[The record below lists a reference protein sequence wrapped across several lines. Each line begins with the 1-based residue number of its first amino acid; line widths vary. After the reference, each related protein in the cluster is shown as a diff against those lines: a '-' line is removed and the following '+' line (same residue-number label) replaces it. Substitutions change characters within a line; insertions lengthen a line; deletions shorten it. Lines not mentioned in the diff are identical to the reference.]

1 MALALFD
8 RVQQTGTAN
17 TTVSFTL
24 SGSVTGYQSFSV
36 VGNGNTTYYGATDTS
51 GNWEVGIGTYSTT
64 GPTLTR
70 TTILSSSNSGSAV
83 TFSGTVTVFVT
94 YPSGKSVNLDGS
106 GNVSALGTVA
116 SGTWNGSTIPV
127 AYGGT
132 GVTASSGAN
141 SVMLRDANQNVAVN
155 RLNQANT
162 NTTAAGGTT
171 ALTAAST
178 YSQTLTGTG
187 GQTYTMPDATTLTTG
202 VAFVFNNN
210 ATSTLT
216 LQDYATSSIGTITP
230 GGAVELVLL
239 SNGTTAGTWDVHGYL
254 PEAVTWG
261 TNALALGSTVITGGT
276 WNGGTIPT
284 GYGGTGLT
292 TFSAANNAL
301 YSTSSSALAAG
312 TLPIAAGG
320 TAGTTAATAFNNLSP
335 ITTTGDLILGNGTNS
350 ATRLGIGAST
360 YVLTS
365 NGTTASWSAPGGSSV
380 LNITDFTATASQTS
394 FTVTYT
400 VGLVE
405 GVYRNGSKLGL
416 TDYTATS
423 GTAIVL
429 ASGATAGDLIQV
441 VTFTSLATTTAVNS
455 ISFGS
460 TGLTPSTASTGVVT
474 VAGTLAVANGGTGV
488 TTSTGSGNTVLST
501 SPTLVT
507 PLLGTPTSGVLTSCT
522 GLPLTTGVT
531 GTLAVA
537 NGGTGATT
545 FTANGVLYG
554 NGTST
559 VGVTTAG
566 TTGQVLTATTSG
578 APTWAAAAGATITG
592 TTTAGTY
599 YVVGTTSTSGSLTTA
614 SISNTN
620 AVSYNASTGALTAVS
635 MVSSSDERL
644 KSNIQTLTNAV
655 QTVESLRGVSYLRND
670 RPEIGVVAQEVEK
683 VLPMLVHEDPEGY
696 KSVAY
701 GNMVGLLIEAVKELS
716 AEVKALK
723 AELNK

>member
-1 MALALFD
+1 MALVLYD

-51 GNWEVGIGTYSTT
+51 GNWEVGIGTYAT
-64 GPTLTR
+64 GGTLTR

-94 YPSGKSVNLDGS
+94 YPSSQSVYEDAS
-106 GNVSALGTVA
+106 GNVSPLGTIA
-116 SGTWNGSTIPV
+116 SGTWQGTTVGV

-132 GVTASSGAN
+132 GVTSSSGAN

-162 NTTAAGGTT
+162 SISAAGGTT

-178 YSQTLTGTG
+178 YSQTLNGTGT
-187 GQTYTMPDATTLTTG
+187 QTYTMPDATTLTTG

-210 ATSTLT
+210 ATGTLT
-216 LQDYATSSIGTITP
+216 LQDYATGSIGTITS

-239 SNGTTAGTWDVHGYL
+239 ANGTTAGTWDVHGFL
-254 PEAVTWG
+254 PENVTWG
-261 TNALALGSTVITGGT
+261 TNALNLGSTVITNGT
-276 WNGGTIPT
+276 WNGGTIQPA
-284 GYGGTGLT
+284 YGGTGLT
-292 TFSAANNAL
+292 TFAAANNAL

-320 TAGTTAATAFNNLSP
+320 TAGTTATTAFNNLSP

-365 NGTTASWSAPGGSSV
+365 NGTTAAWATPPGSSV

-405 GVYRNGSKLGL
+405 GVYRNGVKLGL
-416 TDYTATS
+416 ADYTATS

-441 VTFTSLATTTAVNS
+441 VYFTAVAVTNVVNS

-474 VAGTLAVANGGTGV
+474 VAGTLAIA
-488 TTSTGSGNTVLST
+488 S
-501 SPTLVT
+501 
-507 PLLGTPTSGVLTSCT
+507 
-522 GLPLTTGVT
+522 
-531 GTLAVA
+531 
-537 NGGTGATT
+537 GGTGATT
-545 FTANGVLYG
+545 ASAAFDALNPMTTTGDIIYE
-554 NGTST
+554 SSPT
-559 VGVTTAG
+559 VAARLGIG
-566 TTGQVLTATTSG
+566 STGQVLTVAGGLPS
-578 APTWAAAAGATITG
+578 WAAAAGATITG

-620 AVSYNASTGALTAVS
+620 AVSYNANTGALTAVS

-644 KSNIQTLTNAV
+644 KSNIQTITNAV

-683 VLPMLVHEDPEGY
+683 ILPMLVHEDPEGY

-716 AEVKALK
+716 AEVKVLK

>member
-1 MALALFD
+1 MALALYD

-70 TTILSSSNSGSAV
+70 TTILASSNSGSAV

-94 YPSGKSVNLDGS
+94 YPSERSVNLDAS
-106 GNVSALGTVA
+106 NNVSALGTIS

-132 GVTASSGAN
+132 GVTTSSGAN
-141 SVMLRDANQNVAVN
+141 SVMLRDANQNVSIN
-155 RLNQANT
+155 RLNQSST
-162 NTTAAGGTT
+162 TTTAAGTT
-171 ALTAAST
+171 TTLTAAST
-178 YSQTLTGTG
+178 FSQILNGTG
-187 GQTYTMPDATTLTTG
+187 GQTFKLPDATTLTNTTT
-202 VAFVFNNN
+202 FEFNNN
-210 ATSTLT
+210 ATGTLT
-216 LQDYATSSIGTITP
+216 IVDNASGAVGTVTS
-230 GGAVELVLL
+230 GGAAAIALL
-239 SNGTTAGTWDVHGYL
+239 SNGTVAGTWDVHAYI
-254 PEAVTWG
+254 PESVTWG

-320 TAGTTAATAFNNLSP
+320 TAGTTAASAFNNLNP
-335 ITTTGDLILGNGTNS
+335 MTTTGDIIYEAS
-350 ATRLGIGAST
+350 AST
-360 YVLTS
+360 AARLPIGTSGQVLTVS
-365 NGTTASWSAPGGSSV
+365 GGIPAWAAAPGSST
-380 LNITDFTATASQTS
+380 LNIQDFTATSGQTS
-394 FTVTYT
+394 FTLTYT

-405 GVYRNGSKLGL
+405 GVYRNGIKLG
-416 TDYTATS
+416 TADYAATS

-429 ASGATAGDLIQV
+429 GTGAITGDLVQV
-441 VTFTSLATTTAVNS
+441 VYFTAVAVTNVVNTFS
-455 ISFGS
+455 AGT
-460 TGLTPSTASTGVVT
+460 TGFTPSTATTGAVT
-474 VAGTLAVANGGTGV
+474 LAGTLNIANGGTG
-488 TTSTGSGNTVLST
+488 LST
-501 SPTLVT
+501 IGSN
-507 PLLGTPTSGVLTSCT
+507 GTVLTS
-522 GLPLTTGVT
+522 
-531 GTLAVA
+531 
-537 NGGTGATT
+537 
-545 FTANGVLYG
+545 
-554 NGTST
+554 NGT
-559 VGVTTAG
+559 TA
-566 TTGQVLTATTSG
+566 S
-578 APTWAAAAGATITG
+578 WAAAAGATITG

-655 QTVESLRGVSYLRND
+655 QTVENLRGVSYLRND

-716 AEVKALK
+716 AEVKVLK